1 MFSNK
6 QQKKIDLSF
15 LQYYQEEDIN
25 PEYITIEQIKQRH
38 KSIAQSELEVLKL
51 FLFLNFKVLNKDE
64 KEQVIKTIDILY
76 KKEQDKYK
84 IAMDYIEQQC
94 REQPLDLIPESSP

>member
-6 QQKKIDLSF
+6 SKKIDLSF
-15 LQYYQEEDIN
+15 LQYYTEEDIN

-51 FLFLNFKVLNKDE
+51 FLFLNFKVLNKEE
-64 KEQVIKTIDILY
+64 KEQVMKTIDILY
-76 KKEQDKYK
+76 KKEDDKYK
-84 IAMDYIEQQC
+84 SAISYIEQC
-94 REQPLDLIPESSP
+94 REQQPEQTPESSL

>member
-6 QQKKIDLSF
+6 SKKIDLSF

-64 KEQVIKTIDILY
+64 KEQVIKTIDNLY

-84 IAMDYIEQQC
+84 IAMDYIAEC
-94 REQPLDLIPESSP
+94 REQQPEQTPESSP

>member
-1 MFSNK
+1 MFSTK
-6 QQKKIDLSF
+6 QKKIDLSF

-64 KEQVIKTIDILY
+64 KEQVIKTIDNLY
-76 KKEQDKYK
+76 KKEEDKYNSA
-84 IAMDYIEQQC
+84 ISYIERC
-94 REQPLDLIPESSP
+94 REQPLESIPESSP

>member
-6 QQKKIDLSF
+6 SKKIDLSF

-25 PEYITIEQIKQRH
+25 PEYITIEQIKNRH
-38 KSIAQSELEVLKL
+38 KSIAGSELEVLKL

-64 KEQVIKTIDILY
+64 KEQVMKTIDILY
-76 KKEQDKYK
+76 KKEEDKYK
-84 IAMDYIEQQC
+84 IAMDYIQQC
-94 REQPLDLIPESSP
+94 REQPLDLTPESSP

>member
-6 QQKKIDLSF
+6 SKKIDLSF
-15 LQYYQEEDIN
+15 LQYYTEEDIN

>member
-6 QQKKIDLSF
+6 SKKIDLSF
-15 LQYYQEEDIN
+15 LQYYTEEDIN

-76 KKEQDKYK
+76 KKEDDKYK
-84 IAMDYIEQQC
+84 SAISYIEQC
-94 REQPLDLIPESSP
+94 REQQPEQTPESSL